1 NIPLDQLRRA
11 LPELRDAAGRGD
23 LLVVCASGR
32 RSADA
37 AARLAGHG
45 ITAATL
51 TGGTAA
57 WSEEGHALDRPAA
70 CATRSKWAMERQVR
84 LAAGTLVLLG
94 LVLDLLVHPAFRFL
108 SAGIAAGL
116 VFSAVTNTCGMAAV
130 LARLPHNRPR
140 AADLDATLTALRERG
155 AGGRGRGCGRPRGR
169 RTRQPVTAS
178 GSRSD
183 AGHRYGRSSGSP
195 GKTSAYTSGSLRTRA
210 ERWLR
215 CRPGFPSQGGSS
227 PASASSGCSRTGSPG
242 RAGGSPASASPG
254 RSRPGSPGR
263 TAASSATSL
272 AAQLSWCPRSRHTRQ
287 ISRPYRT
294 RASSYPVHM
303 RTAGWRRQP

>member
-1 NIPLDQLRRA
+1 MTAPVTPVALGTDQARTRLHEFTVIDVRTPGEYASGHLPGALNIPLDQLRRA
-11 LPELRDAAGRGD
+11 LPALRDAAGRGD

-70 CATRSKWAMERQVR
+70 CATRSAWAMERQVR

-140 AADLDATLTALRERG
+140 AADLDATLTALRER
-155 AGGRGRGCGRPRGR
+155 
-169 RTRQPVTAS
+169 
-178 GSRSD
+178 
-183 AGHRYGRSSGSP
+183 
-195 GKTSAYTSGSLRTRA
+195 
-210 ERWLR
+210 
-215 CRPGFPSQGGSS
+215 
-227 PASASSGCSRTGSPG
+227 
-242 RAGGSPASASPG
+242 
-254 RSRPGSPGR
+254 
-263 TAASSATSL
+263 
-272 AAQLSWCPRSRHTRQ
+272 
-287 ISRPYRT
+287 
-294 RASSYPVHM
+294 
-303 RTAGWRRQP
+303 